1 MDLDA
6 PLPGQTPLPD
16 LSGLR
21 QRHVRTTSDL
31 KLAEAEN
38 VRRAVIKHLM
48 SSTSPRRARFDV
60 PWMQRLH
67 RDMFGR
73 VWLWAGGLRRH
84 ETNIGVAPHRVETE
98 LHSLV
103 ADLGA
108 WHGSAMPLHE
118 QAARLHHRAVAIHP
132 FANGNGRW
140 SRMLANIWLRRN
152 GARWT
157 EWPEATIGASS
168 VIRGRYLDALRAA
181 DAGDLG
187 PLTVMHAE
195 FG

>member
-1 MDLDA
+1 
-6 PLPGQTPLPD
+6 
-16 LSGLR
+16 
-21 QRHVRTTSDL
+21 
-31 KLAEAEN
+31 
-38 VRRAVIKHLM
+38 
-48 SSTSPRRARFDV
+48 
-60 PWMQRLH
+60 
-67 RDMFGR
+67 
-73 VWLWAGGLRRH
+73 
-84 ETNIGVAPHRVETE
+84 
-98 LHSLV
+98 
-103 ADLGA
+103 
-108 WHGSAMPLHE
+108 MPLHE

-187 PLTVMHAE
+187 PLTAMHAE